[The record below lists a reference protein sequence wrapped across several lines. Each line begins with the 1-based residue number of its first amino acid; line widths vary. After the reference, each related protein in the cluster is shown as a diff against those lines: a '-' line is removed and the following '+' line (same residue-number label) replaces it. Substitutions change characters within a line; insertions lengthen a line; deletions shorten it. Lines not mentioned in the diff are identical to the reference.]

1 MMQLRN
7 LVICLAAVLIP
18 VACCADSGEDLLAA
32 VRKGD
37 AARVKALLEQGAN
50 VNAKSPY
57 GATGLFFAADRGN
70 MEIMKIL
77 LDHGADVKVKDTFYG
92 ATAVTWAV
100 NKGNA
105 DMVTL
110 LLQKGAPGAEEGL
123 MLGVSKSNAELV
135 KAALEHK
142 SEMKPETLS
151 MALATATKENHAD
164 IAELLKSAGAV
175 LPVKPNYQIG
185 PEVLNSYAGTYA
197 GDRFEMRFKVVDGK
211 LTGGPIGDKADAW
224 DALDNTRF
232 QHSDEISVKLEFTS
246 ENGKVVSVTV
256 TGFGDKP
263 MTFKRTEPK

>member
-1 MMQLRN
+1 MTRVRSIVL
-7 LVICLAAVLIP
+7 CLAAVLVP
-18 VACCADSGEDLLAA
+18 VACRADAGEDFLAA

-37 AARVKALLEQGAN
+37 AARVKALLAQGAD

-92 ATAVTWAV
+92 ATPVTWAV
-100 NKGNA
+100 EKGHVEI
-105 DMVTL
+105 VTL
-110 LLQKGAPGAEEGL
+110 LLSKGAPGAENAL
-123 MLGVSKSNAELV
+123 MLGVSRANAELV

-142 SEMKPETLS
+142 SEIKPEALS

-164 IAELLKSAGAV
+164 IAELLKNAGAV
-175 LPVKPNYQIG
+175 LPVKPNFQID
-185 PEVLNSYAGTYA
+185 PEVLKIYAGTYA
-197 GDRFEMRFKVVDGK
+197 SDNFELKFKVVDGK
-211 LTGGPIGDKADAW
+211 LTGGPIGQKAEAW
-224 DALDNTRF
+224 DALDSTRF
-232 QHSDEISVKLEFTS
+232 QHPEEVGVKLAFTV

-263 MTFKRTEPK
+263 MVFKRTEAK

>member
-1 MMQLRN
+1 MHADEAQDIICVGFSQGALSMRRVRSIVFC
-7 LVICLAAVLIP
+7 LVAVLVP
-18 VACCADSGEDLLAA
+18 VACRADAGEDLLAA

-37 AARVKALLEQGAN
+37 AVRVKALLDQGAD

-110 LLQKGAPGAEEGL
+110 LLNKGAPGAEDAL
-123 MLGVSKSNAELV
+123 MLGVSKSNGELV

-142 SEMKPETLS
+142 SEIKPETLS
-151 MALATATKENHAD
+151 TALVRA
-164 IAELLKSAGAV
+164 
-175 LPVKPNYQIG
+175 
-185 PEVLNSYAGTYA
+185 
-197 GDRFEMRFKVVDGK
+197 
-211 LTGGPIGDKADAW
+211 
-224 DALDNTRF
+224 
-232 QHSDEISVKLEFTS
+232 
-246 ENGKVVSVTV
+246 
-256 TGFGDKP
+256 
-263 MTFKRTEPK
+263 

>member
-1 MMQLRN
+1 MMQVRN
-7 LVICLAAVLIP
+7 LVICLAAVWIP
-18 VACCADSGEDLLAA
+18 AACRADSGEDLLAA

-37 AARVKALLEQGAN
+37 APRVKALLEQGAD

-92 ATAVTWAV
+92 ATAVTLAV
-100 NKGNA
+100 NKGHV
-105 DMVTL
+105 DIVIL
-110 LLQKGAPGAEEGL
+110 LLSKGAPGAEDAL
-123 MLGVSKSNAELV
+123 DLGVSKANAELV

-142 SEMKPETLS
+142 SEIKPEKLS

-175 LPVKPNYQIG
+175 LPVKPNYQIDA
-185 PEVLNSYAGTYA
+185 ELLKSYAGTYA
-197 GDRFEMRFKVVDGK
+197 GDRFELRFKVVDGK
-211 LTGGPIGDKADAW
+211 LTGGPIGDKPDTW

-232 QHSDEISVKLEFTS
+232 QHAEEIGVKLAFTT
-246 ENGKVVSVTV
+246 EDGKVLSVTV

-263 MTFKRTEPK
+263 MVFKRTEAK

>member
-1 MMQLRN
+1 MMRARN
-7 LVICLAAVLIP
+7 IVFCLAAVLIP
-18 VACCADSGEDLLAA
+18 AACRADAGEDLLAA

-37 AARVKALLEQGAN
+37 AARVKALLEQGVD

-70 MEIMKIL
+70 MEITKIL

-100 NKGNA
+100 NKSNV

-110 LLQKGAPGAEEGL
+110 LLNKGAPGAEDGL
-123 MLGVSKSNAELV
+123 ELGVSKANVELV

-142 SEMKPETLS
+142 GEIKPEKLS

-164 IAELLKSAGAV
+164 IAALLKNAGAV
-175 LPVKPNYQIG
+175 LPVKPNFQID
-185 PEVLNSYAGTYA
+185 PEVLKSYAGTYA
-197 GDRFEMRFKVVDGK
+197 SDNFELKFSVADGK
-211 LTGGPIGDKADAW
+211 LTGGPMGQKADAW

-232 QHSDEISVKLEFTS
+232 QHPEDLGVKLAFTAA
-246 ENGKVVSVTV
+246 NGKAVSVTV

-263 MTFKRTEPK
+263 MVFKRAEAK

>member
-1 MMQLRN
+1 MR
-7 LVICLAAVLIP
+7 VRSIVVCLAAVLIP
-18 VACCADSGEDLLAA
+18 AACRADAGEDLLAA
-32 VRKGD
+32 VRKSD
-37 AARVKALLEQGAN
+37 AARVKAPLEQGAD

-77 LDHGADVKVKDTFYG
+77 LDHGADVKVKGTFYG

-100 NKGNA
+100 NKGHVE
-105 DMVTL
+105 MVTL
-110 LLQKGAPGAEEGL
+110 LLSKGAPGAEEAL
-123 MLGVSKSNAELV
+123 DPGVSKANVELV

-142 SEMKPETLS
+142 SEIKPETLS

-164 IAELLKSAGAV
+164 IAALLKDAGAV
-175 LPVKPNYQIG
+175 LPVKPNYQID
-185 PEVLNSYAGTYA
+185 PEVLKSYAGTYA

-211 LTGGPIGDKADAW
+211 LTGGPIGDKPDTW
-224 DALDNTRF
+224 NALDNTRF
-232 QHSDEISVKLEFTS
+232 QHAEDLGVKLAFTG

-263 MTFKRTEPK
+263 MVFKRTEAK

>member
-1 MMQLRN
+1 MTHVRSIVSY
-7 LVICLAAVLIP
+7 LVVVLVP
-18 VACCADSGEDLLAA
+18 VACRADAGEDLLTA

-37 AARVKALLEQGAN
+37 AVRVKELLAQGAD

-100 NKGNA
+100 NKGNV
-105 DMVTL
+105 DIVTL
-110 LLQKGAPGAEEGL
+110 LLNKGAPGAEDALE
-123 MLGVSKSNAELV
+123 LGVSKANGELV

-142 SEMKPETLS
+142 SEIKPERLS
-151 MALATATKENHAD
+151 MALATATKEKHTD

-175 LPVKPNYQIG
+175 LPVKPNYQID
-185 PEVLNSYAGTYA
+185 PEVLKSYAGTYA
-197 GDRFEMRFKVVDGK
+197 SDSFELKFNVVDGK
-211 LTGGPIGDKADAW
+211 LTGGAVGQKADAW

-232 QHSDEISVKLEFTS
+232 QHSEEIGIKLDFKTD
-246 ENGKVVSVTV
+246 NGKVVSVTV

-263 MTFKRTEPK
+263 MVFKRTEAK